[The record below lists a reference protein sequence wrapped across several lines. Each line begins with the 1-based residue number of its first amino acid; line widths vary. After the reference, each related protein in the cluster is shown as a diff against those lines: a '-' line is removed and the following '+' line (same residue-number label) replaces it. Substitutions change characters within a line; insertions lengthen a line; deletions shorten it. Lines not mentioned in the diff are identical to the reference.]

1 MQPYRVLR
9 KKMPHLFT
17 NVCVCGQE
25 KAYMDEVICDFHSR
39 LTEAVVGPCIHQ
51 VDMFSGELT
60 EHMEAVNYLRSQVK
74 TVIGPKQTSKLQVTD
89 ITFAVMGK
97 IASQACKSRQRRD
110 QRRKA
115 HQEGVSAKLDAGAFE
130 VMEQTNAMHNACVKA
145 ADEGKVELSFRKAAW
160 LAYEPGLKGLR
171 KAEGA
176 RWSGLPLG
184 GSNLPQSFLDRRF
197 PDFDENG
204 KPKRPDW
211 SRLHQLR
218 QKQIVKQQLDVAG
231 KREGNL
237 KAVKQTLQP
246 DNAISKKW
254 TTAELEGKELEEEY
268 KDMNE
273 KDASLG
279 FLSEFLTQP
288 DIEDDYAAAASKE
301 DQISIELDDLQEL
314 EGMENSAWHRLP
326 PKRRKSILDDARDL
340 VTSSQAPKVLS
351 AESKQEDKAHQFRN

>member
-1 MQPYRVLR
+1 
-9 KKMPHLFT
+9 
-17 NVCVCGQE
+17 
-25 KAYMDEVICDFHSR
+25 
-39 LTEAVVGPCIHQ
+39 
-51 VDMFSGELT
+51 
-60 EHMEAVNYLRSQVK
+60 
-74 TVIGPKQTSKLQVTD
+74 
-89 ITFAVMGK
+89 
-97 IASQACKSRQRRD
+97 
-110 QRRKA
+110 
-115 HQEGVSAKLDAGAFE
+115 
-130 VMEQTNAMHNACVKA
+130 MHNACVKA
-145 ADEGKVELSFRKAAW
+145 ADEGKVEGSFRKAAW

-211 SRLHQLR
+211 SRLHKLR
-218 QKQIVKQQLDVAG
+218 QKQIVKSQLDVAG

-246 DNAISKKW
+246 DNALSKKW

-288 DIEDDYAAAASKE
+288 DIEDDYAAGASKE

-326 PKRRKSILDDARDL
+326 PKRRRAIVDEARDL